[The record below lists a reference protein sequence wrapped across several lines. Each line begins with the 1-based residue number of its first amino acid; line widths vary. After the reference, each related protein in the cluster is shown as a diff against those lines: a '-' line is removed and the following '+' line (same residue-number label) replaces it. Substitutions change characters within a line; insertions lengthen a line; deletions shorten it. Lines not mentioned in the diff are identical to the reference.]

1 MYCQNDSFLSKMKP
15 RYSHVSL
22 GFNKGPPSTERL
34 RGGGLKVPQDLEKW
48 KTSVFPCSKMRP
60 NFFKNKETIL

>member
-1 MYCQNDSFLSKMKP
+1 MKP

-34 RGGGLKVPQDLEKW
+34 RGGGLKVPQDLEK
-48 KTSVFPCSKMRP
+48 
-60 NFFKNKETIL
+60 